1 MSLSS
6 VSSLCLCLCVF
17 VCPCLLFPS
26 SLPILVCHS
35 TVTCMCVY
43 LEQSLQPGWFPVS
56 QIEETVSRMMG
67 MQSRHRALVHC
78 TGLMGNKKRK
88 PQPFLF
94 FPSVC
99 SRNTEISKNVD
110 VLLHQI
116 PMNWTNTTAA
126 NSCFEC
132 HMWNSQE
139 QENKSVCCIRVIS
152 EFISESLFQSCWCQR
167 LHLWNKKCCGPDQTW
182 GSVPRLQR
190 YEVLTFVSVVQ
201 DFTQNKSKT
210 VF

>member
-35 TVTCMCVY
+35 TVKCMCVY

-78 TGLMGNKKRK
+78 TGLMGNKRENDSHFYFS
-88 PQPFLF
+88 PQSAHVTLKLIKIKKQKET
-94 FPSVC
+94 V
-99 SRNTEISKNVD
+99 T
-110 VLLHQI
+110 LH
-116 PMNWTNTTAA
+116 
-126 NSCFEC
+126 
-132 HMWNSQE
+132 
-139 QENKSVCCIRVIS
+139 
-152 EFISESLFQSCWCQR
+152 
-167 LHLWNKKCCGPDQTW
+167 
-182 GSVPRLQR
+182 
-190 YEVLTFVSVVQ
+190 
-201 DFTQNKSKT
+201 
-210 VF
+210 